1 MCPDGI
7 LWRAQAHGS
16 AKRINDG
23 VRRVVVYRYQP
34 SWANFRIPYEASP
47 ELLGRLT
54 PERAAIVRRRLRPT
68 ATVRAFSAGYCRPK
82 DAAVQVAPRW
92 ANKMEKQPQR
102 KPGVDQQGDE
112 DAREEPDGRDEVFRE
127 ASDGLLL
134 TSGDRMLDGDA
145 AKRRPRDWV

>member
-1 MCPDGI
+1 
-7 LWRAQAHGS
+7 
-16 AKRINDG
+16 
-23 VRRVVVYRYQP
+23 
-34 SWANFRIPYEASP
+34 
-47 ELLGRLT
+47 
-54 PERAAIVRRRLRPT
+54 
-68 ATVRAFSAGYCRPK
+68 
-82 DAAVQVAPRW
+82 
-92 ANKMEKQPQR
+92 MEKQPQR